1 MSVEVNIIFRE
12 KPSAIV
18 VPAEAIAGDWVQT
31 VDDGEVRRVPITVG
45 IRGNRNTEIIGDVS
59 RGTTVLSPAR
69 RDLADGARI
78 RIDNSLT
85 RAVEAVATSEPADQP
100 VATPEACR
108 SRRGHHIYS
117 HGPRRCG
124 DFGSH
129 VRPHRLR
136 RQRRTSQHHQPVTA
150 VKLIFNIA
158 WTHVSSRV
166 RQTLVGMAGVSMGV
180 GFTIMMAGLM
190 QGSQIDFL
198 RQLVDTMPHIT
209 VEDERRSVPT
219 QPAEQ
224 EYGAVQMSDIAN
236 VGRRPGIKYPESV
249 MSSLRSWIP
258 GDVAP
263 SVRTTAII
271 NHGGARIGITL
282 TGIDPRRE
290 LQVSKLAAQM
300 REGKLDD
307 LSRASNGVIIGE
319 ALAEKLGLKTG
330 NSVLLVG
337 GQGVQLNSTVT
348 GLFRSGLKRVDE
360 SQIYSLMGPA
370 QVMMGQSGVVNQL
383 RLRLTDPM
391 LAQKVAAQVEA
402 QTGYKSVSWQEA
414 NADLLST
421 FSVRDFIVLTVMG
434 AMLLTSS
441 FATYN
446 IISTI
451 THEKRADI
459 AIMKSLGMREHAV
472 RWIFIIEA
480 AMIGVVGILFG
491 WVLGYLLC
499 YGWSKIT
506 IFNPLTGTTVP
517 LQIYYS
523 LMHYVA
529 AGGISLL
536 CCAGAAYFPARKAT
550 RVHPVDII
558 RGAS

>member
-1 MSVEVNIIFRE
+1 M
-12 KPSAIV
+12 
-18 VPAEAIAGDWVQT
+18 
-31 VDDGEVRRVPITVG
+31 
-45 IRGNRNTEIIGDVS
+45 
-59 RGTTVLSPAR
+59 
-69 RDLADGARI
+69 
-78 RIDNSLT
+78 
-85 RAVEAVATSEPADQP
+85 
-100 VATPEACR
+100 
-108 SRRGHHIYS
+108 
-117 HGPRRCG
+117 
-124 DFGSH
+124 
-129 VRPHRLR
+129 
-136 RQRRTSQHHQPVTA
+136 
-150 VKLIFNIA
+150 
-158 WTHVSSRV
+158 
-166 RQTLVGMAGVSMGV
+166 
-180 GFTIMMAGLM
+180 
-190 QGSQIDFL
+190 
-198 RQLVDTMPHIT
+198 
-209 VEDERRSVPT
+209 
-219 QPAEQ
+219 
-224 EYGAVQMSDIAN
+224 
-236 VGRRPGIKYPESV
+236 
-249 MSSLRSWIP
+249 
-258 GDVAP
+258 
-263 SVRTTAII
+263 
-271 NHGGARIGITL
+271 
-282 TGIDPRRE
+282 
-290 LQVSKLAAQM
+290 
-300 REGKLDD
+300 
-307 LSRASNGVIIGE
+307 
-319 ALAEKLGLKTG
+319 
-330 NSVLLVG
+330 
-337 GQGVQLNSTVT
+337 T

-391 LAQKVAAQVEA
+391 MAQKVAAQVEA

-523 LMHYVA
+523 LMHYVV

-550 RVHPVDII
+550 RVHPVEII